1 MTLSPLA
8 HLLACATCMPDRGS
22 TVFMAQQSAIEF
34 MLVLVFAMLGV
45 LLLIIFNFARKARRA
60 AAAQSERFSLFP

>member
-1 MTLSPLA
+1 MESLPIS

-22 TVFMAQQSAIEF
+22 ATFMAQQSAI
-34 MLVLVFAMLGV
+34 VFLLATTFAILGT

-60 AAAQSERFSLFP
+60 AAAAGIPQ